1 MTIKRKILALGAA
14 LFLVAMSQGFADAK
28 GRYTV
33 LELSGSVNPIM
44 AEYIAESI
52 EKANAEKMKFVVIQM
67 DTPGGFLNATRDIV
81 KSILGSE
88 IPVVV
93 YTYPKGAQA
102 ASAGGFIMLSAHV
115 AAMAPGTEI
124 GAMSPVSMM
133 PTMGQDNS
141 QGDPSESVMGRKV
154 MNDTAAYA
162 KSLAEKRNR
171 NVDWALRA
179 VKDATSS
186 TYTEALRAGV
196 IDFIA
201 EDMDELVEKLD
212 GRKVSING
220 DTVTLNTASLTEVTL
235 EMDWK
240 QKFLNYFADPQLVM
254 LLFLI
259 AVVGIG
265 MEFKNP
271 GMIVPGAIGG
281 VSLFL
286 FLMAVRV
293 LPINVVG
300 LILIVLAVGL
310 FVAELYIVSY
320 GLLTIGGIASFVIG
334 AMILFDSP
342 LPGGQ
347 IPLPTIIT
355 TVILLLLFVF
365 FVVKAVINV
374 HKTRI
379 TTGIEGLVGDTGTVM
394 KDFSGKGKIWIKG
407 EIWNAFS
414 SDELKK
420 DDRVIVTEVRGMEL
434 VVEKMNEQRL
444 IP

>member
-1 MTIKRKILALGAA
+1 MTIQRTIAALGA
-14 LFLVAMSQGFADAK
+14 LFFIATAGIAETAAK
-28 GRYTV
+28 GRYAV
-33 LELSGSVNPIM
+33 LKLDGSVNPIV
-44 AEYIAESI
+44 AEYIATSI
-52 EKANAEKMKFVVIQM
+52 EKASEENMKFVVIQM

-81 KSILGSE
+81 KAIMGSD

-115 AAMAPGTEI
+115 AVMAPGTEI

-133 PTMGQDNS
+133 PTMGQDQNR
-141 QGDPSESVMGRKV
+141 DKSEEDVMGKKV

-162 KSLAEKRNR
+162 KSLAQKRNR

-179 VKDATSS
+179 VRDAISS
-186 TYTEALRAGV
+186 TYREALRAGV

-201 EDMDELVEKLD
+201 EDMDDLIEKLD

-220 DTVTLNTASLTEVTL
+220 STVTIRTGGLTEVTV

-240 QKFLNYFADPQLVM
+240 QRFLNYFADPQLVM

-271 GMIVPGAIGG
+271 GMIVPGALGG
-281 VSLFL
+281 VSLFM

-300 LILIVLAVGL
+300 LILIILAVGL
-310 FVAELYIVSY
+310 FVAELYITSY
-320 GLLTIGGIASFVIG
+320 GLLTIGGIASFVFG
-334 AMILFDSP
+334 SMILFDSP

-355 TVILLLLFVF
+355 TVVLLLLFMF
-365 FVVKAVINV
+365 IVVRAIINV
-374 HKTRI
+374 HNTRI
-379 TTGIEGLVGDTGTVM
+379 TTGVEGLVGDTGVVLN
-394 KDFSGKGKIWIKG
+394 DFSGKGKIRIKG
-407 EIWNAFS
+407 EIWNAL
-414 SDELKK
+414 SDEELKK
-420 DDRVIVTEVRGMEL
+420 DDQVVVTEVKGMDL
-434 VVEKMNEQRL
+434 AVKKQSG
-444 IP
+444 